1 MLSNASFILNWILLY
16 PQIPQCNSYDD
27 SLRDKT
33 YRHQKSSCKEISTK
47 DTSAKSLSFL
57 DKTYPHKST
66 SSSVRREQTFSFTD
80 ISKVAEK
87 EAETLKVS
95 TPAVVTVTGRVVN
108 QKPGNW
114 MPHNHQRPLVE

>member
-1 MLSNASFILNWILLY
+1 MNLG
-16 PQIPQCNSYDD
+16 
-27 SLRDKT
+27 R
-33 YRHQKSSCKEISTK
+33 EISSE

-80 ISKVAEK
+80 ISKVAVQ

-95 TPAVVTVTGRVVN
+95 TLAVVTVTGRVVN
-108 QKPGNW
+108 HQPDNW
-114 MPHNHQRPLVE
+114 AITSDLQ